1 MAPMRPN
8 ETSLGEARSQARN
21 NGRVPNKFSVSVASP
36 HATSETYQIYF
47 KNLNY
52 NFFHGGKKKDD
63 AVCYFLPREHGTAS
77 LPTLKCNI
85 G

>member
-52 NFFHGGKKKDD
+52 NFFHGGKKKMMLFVIFCQENMELL
-63 AVCYFLPREHGTAS
+63 ACQL
-77 LPTLKCNI
+77 
-85 G
+85 